1 MDTKMNSRLKEIKL
15 GIHINHIDKANDLII
30 YKNLLK
36 LLSCVAIS
44 LSADAN
50 KRFSEIAQVSV
61 CDGLVRATDKE
72 LCATMKT
79 FFNKAEAIKRLNT
92 TYPTFNKRYGALDD
106 ENYITDVLVKYLFN
120 VKHTTRKTVFW
131 NCFGHVVYN
140 NLLNNID
147 SRTALCVVCGKRFKK
162 ANNKQKYCLNC
173 KK

>member
-1 MDTKMNSRLKEIKL
+1 MGKFNYRNLMSNKKTQIDSKAQYVIDTYLDLVKNVKLVLNNDNDNS
-15 GIHINHIDKANDLII
+15 NYNYI
-30 YKNLLK
+30 YRKIREQ
-36 LLSCVAIS
+36 LLSIC
-44 LSADAN
+44 
-50 KRFSEIAQVSV
+50 
-61 CDGLVRATDKE
+61 
-72 LCATMKT
+72 
-79 FFNKAEAIKRLNT
+79 
-92 TYPTFNKRYGALDD
+92 DD